1 MEINVENLD
10 LKSEEEKNTSDDKIV
25 VSNKMSHAIILKNLF
40 IVSFA
45 CMLQFSA
52 YHSFANL
59 QSTLNKE
66 DGLGTTGLALLFGV
80 MVLTSL
86 FLAPISM
93 GRISTKWI
101 MTWSM
106 CTYIIYTATGFYP
119 TWYTVIPASV
129 IIGIGAAHFWLAM
142 PAYVIDIAK
151 GYAQITGTVDQDRVT
166 FFFGIVFAAIYT
178 SNIWGNLF
186 SSMVFRQDSTNETLE
201 SKDIHCGPSYCPF
214 RKYNISAIVPPSQTQ
229 VYTFTGFCSGI
240 TAFAILLMI
249 VFLTNISTDSGK
261 SHSACRQSRMVA
273 THMFRSR
280 DQQLLFCSS
289 IFSGLASGFLIGD
302 FTSAYISCPYGIQN
316 VGFVMITLGVSQSI
330 FSVVYGKINQYIGHI
345 AIFTFGSVAQAS
357 FYITLL
363 LWHPLPNQ
371 SFIVHV
377 LAAIAG
383 ISGAAIEPVIT
394 ALHNLY
400 FVENRDIA
408 LSSFRLLNSIGWA
421 ISFGYSNWLC
431 SNVKMYILIGVLLT
445 SLATNSNLS
454 RCET

>member
-1 MEINVENLD
+1 MVDVHVYYLHGNRVSSD
-10 LKSEEEKNTSDDKIV
+10 LVYGHTC
-25 VSNKMSHAIILKNLF
+25 VS
-40 IVSFA
+40 
-45 CMLQFSA
+45 
-52 YHSFANL
+52 YYWHS
-59 QSTLNKE
+59 
-66 DGLGTTGLALLFGV
+66 
-80 MVLTSL
+80 
-86 FLAPISM
+86 
-93 GRISTKWI
+93 
-101 MTWSM
+101 
-106 CTYIIYTATGFYP
+106 
-119 TWYTVIPASV
+119 
-129 IIGIGAAHFWLAM
+129 AAHFWLAM

-166 FFFGIVFAAIYT
+166 FFFGIVYAAIYT
-178 SNIWGNLF
+178 SHIWGNLF
-186 SSMVFRQDSTNETLE
+186 SSMVFRQEGTNETLE
-201 SKDIHCGPSYCPF
+201 SKDIHCGPSYCPY

-240 TAFAILLMI
+240 TAFAILLVI

-316 VGFVMITLGVSQSI
+316 VGFGMITLGVSQSI
-330 FSVVYGKINQYIGHI
+330 FSVVFGKLNQYIGHI

-371 SFIVHV
+371 SFIAHV

-383 ISGAAIEPVIT
+383 ISGAAIEPVLT

-445 SLATNSNLS
+445 SLATVIYLDVKHRRRRKRSKHHAIK
-454 RCET
+454 E